1 MEKLNFET
9 FKEKWLEQETES
21 TSSGDKEQLDFEIS
35 ESSDWS
41 EFFQV
46 IRMWSSK
53 PLQERVTNFLERNNS
68 FLDDEGKKIFETF

>member
-21 TSSGDKEQLDFEIS
+21 CDDKEQLDFEIS

-41 EFFQV
+41 EIFQV

-53 PLQERVTNFLERNNS
+53 PLQERVVNFLERNNS